1 MPTHLISY
9 INSDKPNLRES
20 VYMFVEGEDI
30 EKMLD
35 VRMSSKS
42 RDKYIMIIQLVY
54 KKKFYR
60 G

>member
-1 MPTHLISY
+1 
-9 INSDKPNLRES
+9 
-20 VYMFVEGEDI
+20 MFVEGEDI